1 MYLALGVPR
10 GKNKGLNLNL
20 NGWISFQPAGGLLI
34 GNIKSR
40 NIMFGLQSVYA
51 QLNQGLINI
60 STIIS
65 TQNSY
70 RNETFK
76 KSLL

>member
-60 STIIS
+60 SH
-65 TQNSY
+65 QVNPLGQFPRY
-70 RNETFK
+70 NQGVGG
-76 KSLL
+76 